1 MDIFHSVI
9 LLVMLNYNSLLKNVM
24 LIMMIGF
31 VSMKLLIVLSL
42 KKMFTE
48 VTIVMVM
55 LNYGVKPKDV
65 MYVLI
70 SLVIPLD

>member
-1 MDIFHSVI
+1 MDIFPSVI
-9 LLVMLNYNSLLKNVM
+9 LLVMLNYNSLLLHVM

-42 KKMFTE
+42 KKMFSE
-48 VTIVMVM
+48 VLIVMVM
-55 LNYGVKPKDV
+55 LNYGVKLKDV
-65 MYVLI
+65 LDVLI

>member
-9 LLVMLNYNSLLKNVM
+9 SLVMLNYNSLLKNVM